1 MSKEELLSTTYES
14 ASDAMHALEK
24 FLQEV
29 DNSWS
34 DETRGDY
41 QNLRAIGNRIFE

>member
-14 ASDAMHALEK
+14 VPDAMYALEI

-29 DNSWS
+29 DNSCS

-41 QNLRAIGNRIFE
+41 QNLRVIGNRIFE

>member
-14 ASDAMHALEK
+14 ACAAMYALEE

-29 DNSWS
+29 DNFWS

-41 QNLRAIGNRIFE
+41 QNLRAIGNRVFE